1 MRPVPIW
8 CRRLSYWM
16 RSICLGL
23 SPMNYITKYLVVFS
37 SILLHLLITNHALS
51 HLFQV
56 GLVVAWY
63 AGNTL
68 YNVFNKKATNM
79 IHAHWFVAAAQL
91 FVGMVWSLVMWG
103 TGMRKKPN
111 LTSADIAACVPI
123 GLMACVSHAGS
134 VLAVSRMHVLMPSP
148 IH

>member
-1 MRPVPIW
+1 MVEIM
-8 CRRLSYWM
+8 CRNYNIFSISY
-16 RSICLGL
+16 L
-23 SPMNYITKYLVVFS
+23 
-37 SILLHLLITNHALS
+37 ILLNINH
-51 HLFQV
+51 QV

-91 FVGMVWSLVMWG
+91 FVGMVWSLVLWG
-103 TGMRKKPN
+103 TGLRKKPN
-111 LTSADIAACVPI
+111 LTAADIAACVPI

-134 VLAVSRMHVLMPSP
+134 VLAVS
-148 IH
+148 